1 MQLRSPGTRWG
12 CFVESENGMIKTI
25 AITDFLPP
33 LTDWGQAPVMPMALG
48 ADCTCLAACA
58 DGQLLAVLHLPAH
71 NLVTGIRQDT
81 LFTRIAS
88 LKQRSPWAYLLVS
101 GQMEPMKNGMT
112 RVDGA
117 DTKWAWSAV
126 QGALATVQELGV
138 VVVLIPDEGDVGPA
152 VERLAKRD
160 RGAKR
165 LAPAREIEIFSPAEA
180 ILLALPGIG
189 EKHMLQILGFVG
201 GSAADALMAL
211 TAADV
216 DIPGIGPK
224 TRQAVREA
232 LGLKPDEMIV
242 HMHVTDTITPAAQA
256 QKAA

>member
-1 MQLRSPGTRWG
+1 MT
-12 CFVESENGMIKTI
+12 IKTI
-25 AITDFLPP
+25 AVTDFLPP
-33 LTDWGQAPVMPMALG
+33 ETDWGQAPQMPMPLG
-48 ADCTCLAACA
+48 EDCTALVACT
-58 DGQLLAVLHLPAH
+58 DGHLLAVLHLRAH

-81 LFTRIAS
+81 LFSRIAS
-88 LKQRSPWAYLLVS
+88 LKARSPWAYLLVS

-117 DTKWAWSAV
+117 DTKWAWAAV

-138 VVVLIPDEGDVGPA
+138 VVLLIPDEADVGPA
-152 VERLAKRD
+152 VDRLAKRD

-165 LAPAREIEIFSPAEA
+165 LAPAREIEVFSPAEA

-189 EKHMLQILGFVG
+189 EKTMLQVLGFVG

-216 DIPGIGPK
+216 DIPGVGPK
-224 TRQAVREA
+224 TKQAVREA
-232 LGLKPDEMIV
+232 LGLKPDECMV
-242 HMHVTDTITPAAQA
+242 HMHVTDTITPTNQNQ